1 MTITSILLQFHL
13 QISLI
18 SSIYLFSGCSHCLEI
33 GSIYP
38 FSGCSLCLEASQVV
52 WNANWLTGFSVM
64 DISFEWSS
72 QAISKIIFFIN
83 SILLLLPVLRLAL
96 IFLIFMVYLLFST
109 LYCFSTLVCANLV
122 AKRFGRFAC
131 FDLGSTFI
139 KAVPW
144 SLQVF
149 LTILLLTG
157 KTCIFKDASYIDPI
171 LWDSWNFQQPTFCFW
186 FKA

>member
-13 QISLI
+13 QSSLI
-18 SSIYLFSGCSHCLEI
+18 GSIYLFSGCSHGLEI

-38 FSGCSLCLEASQVV
+38 FSGCSHCLEACQVV

-64 DISFEWSS
+64 EISFEGSA

-83 SILLLLPVLRLAL
+83 RILILPVLLLAL
-96 IFLIFMVYLLFST
+96 IFLIFMVNLLFST
-109 LYCFSTLVCANLV
+109 LYFSTLVCANLV
-122 AKRFGRFAC
+122 AKSLGRFAC

-149 LTILLLTG
+149 LTIRLLTG
-157 KTCIFKDASYIDPI
+157 KTCIFKDASYTDPM
-171 LWDSWNFQQPTFCFW
+171 LWDSRNFQQPTFCFR